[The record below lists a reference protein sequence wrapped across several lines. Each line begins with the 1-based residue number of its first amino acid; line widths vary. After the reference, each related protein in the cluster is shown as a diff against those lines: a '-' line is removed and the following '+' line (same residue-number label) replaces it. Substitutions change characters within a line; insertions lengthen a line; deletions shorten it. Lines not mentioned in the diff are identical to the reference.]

1 MANEPRN
8 ISTKTTAERLAG
20 LLNTYFAKKTDLP
33 TKVGQLTNDQNF
45 QTKEQVDAAIAAKIG
60 SVYKAAGTVTTPD
73 FTKLAAEHEGNVYNV
88 SAQFNTDSTHFV
100 EGVDKKYPA
109 GTNIVVVADGE
120 GYKYDVLS
128 GFVDLAGYV
137 QKVASPSAG
146 NFAGIDADGNVTD
159 SGKKASDFVAAEE
172 GKRLMTATEVEKLG
186 GIADGAT
193 KVEVPATPDGSIN
206 VNGEKKQVYTLPET
220 VLTDADIAD
229 YTEAE
234 LRTLLGLPAVE

>member
-1 MANEPRN
+1 MANKN
-8 ISTKTTAERLAG
+8 ITTKLTIDNLAA
-20 LLNTYFAKKTDLP
+20 LIKDNFAKKTEIP

-45 QTKEQVDAAIAAKIG
+45 QTKTQVDDAIAAKI
-60 SVYKAAGTVTTPD
+60 SAAYKAAGTVAAPD
-73 FTKLAAEHEGNVYNV
+73 FTKLTTENEGNVYNV

-109 GTNIVVVADGE
+109 GTNIVIVADGE

-137 QKVASPSAG
+137 QKVASPTAG
-146 NFAGIDADGNVTD
+146 NFAGLDASGNVTD
-159 SGKKASDFVAAEE
+159 SGKKASDFVAAED
-172 GKRLMTATEVEKLG
+172 GKRLMTTAEGEKLG
-186 GIADGAT
+186 GIAEGAT

-206 VNGEKKQVYTLPET
+206 VNGERKQVYTLPET
-220 VLTDADIAD
+220 VLTEADITD

-234 LRTLLGLPAVE
+234 IKALLGIE

>member
-1 MANEPRN
+1 MANKN
-8 ISTKTTAERLAG
+8 ITTKLTIDNLAA
-20 LLNTYFAKKTDLP
+20 LIKDNFAKKTEIP

-45 QTKEQVDAAIAAKIG
+45 QTKTQVDAAIAAKV
-60 SVYKAAGTVTTPD
+60 SSAYKAAGTVAAPD

-88 SAQFNTDSTHFV
+88 SAQFNTDDTHFV

-120 GYKYDVLS
+120 DYKYDVLS

-137 QKVASPSAG
+137 QKVASPTAG
-146 NFAGIDADGNVTD
+146 NFAGLDASGNVTD
-159 SGKKASDFVAAEE
+159 SGKKASDFVAAED
-172 GKRLMTATEVEKLG
+172 GKRLMTTAEGEKLG
-186 GIADGAT
+186 GIAEGAT
-193 KVEVPATPDGSIN
+193 AVEVPATPDGSIN

-220 VLTDADIAD
+220 VLTEADIAD

-234 LRTLLGLPAVE
+234 IKALLGITE